1 MPLTDG
7 NDKEGHV
14 EDFLELI
21 LSILFMPFESKYE
34 NLMIRINRIP
44 NKALKILLKVL
55 LVLIPLA
62 LIFGLCCLCSYIFR
76 GYWM

>member
-14 EDFLELI
+14 EDILELI
-21 LSILFMPFESKYE
+21 LSIWFMPFESNYE

-55 LVLIPLA
+55 LVLIPFA
-62 LIFGLCCLCSYIFR
+62 FIFGLCCLCSYIFR
-76 GYWM
+76 GYWI

>member
-1 MPLTDG
+1 MPSTDG

-14 EDFLELI
+14 EDILELI

-76 GYWM
+76 GYWV